1 MIDPARFWNAIAAKY
16 ARTPVADPAAFERK
30 IEATLARMRPD
41 HHILDVGCGTG
52 SFALRLAP
60 HAAHVHGLDIASEM
74 VRIAREK
81 AVNAGVPNVTFHVGA
96 FDDTLRA
103 FAPESLDGVCA
114 YNILHLV
121 DDRAAALAR
130 IYGLLKPG
138 GFFVQSTACLGESW
152 VPYRPV
158 LAVMRAMGKAPSVAI
173 LRKATLVEEMRAA
186 GFVEVVQPE
195 VGAKGTI
202 AFLVARKPVGR

>member
-1 MIDPARFWNAIAAKY
+1 MTDPARFWNAIAAKY

-41 HHILDVGCGTG
+41 HTILDVGCGTG

-130 IYGLLKPG
+130 IYGLP
-138 GFFVQSTACLGESW
+138 TPA
-152 VPYRPV
+152 RRRTRV
-158 LAVMRAMGKAPSVAI
+158 LALVTFGVAQS
-173 LRKATLVEEMRAA
+173 LAEAVFET
-186 GFVEVVQPE
+186 
-195 VGAKGTI
+195 
-202 AFLVARKPVGR
+202 VGRLDGAQRAKIAPELEGCGGLSFTGGHQVLSCVNARDVRRAS